1 MRIEDGDEAAG
12 QSHMMVGRD
21 KWITLREVGPLTP
34 GSSVVW
40 PIWMMGRKDGPG
52 KCIKGLLSKLG
63 ENEKLD
69 VGGESSICLGVRS
82 MIRDAMIFRSKGGL
96 ALEFQGKCC
105 GALHFVQLLRASS
118 SPAVCEQNNRYN
130 PDTEVE
136 D

>member
-1 MRIEDGDEAAG
+1 MKSPPTTLLFGLVAFVSSLVLVLAEIIRCLPLSLRIE
-12 QSHMMVGRD
+12 QSC
-21 KWITLREVGPLTP
+21 
-34 GSSVVW
+34 GS
-40 PIWMMGRKDGPG
+40 
-52 KCIKGLLSKLG
+52 LLSKLG